1 MNLVFSF
8 HDQLFWIHNFLPKNI
23 YKRMYVDFIKN
34 RNKLNLKK
42 SNVSWRTF
50 KEEVDDMSDSFNQT
64 NTEQLKFFDEYHT
77 LLKHQPFVKLM
88 NYNFYSHL
96 RRYKYGKHLAWHED
110 DYKGQST
117 REYAATFYF
126 NKTWGESWGGELMF
140 KSSLGSGFIP
150 IVGNSVVLVKTG
162 LTHKVNPNLKKTHPR
177 LSIQT
182 WVHRGGENEIN
193 T

>member
-1 MNLVFSF
+1 
-8 HDQLFWIHNFLPKNI
+8 
-23 YKRMYVDFIKN
+23 
-34 RNKLNLKK
+34 
-42 SNVSWRTF
+42 
-50 KEEVDDMSDSFNQT
+50 
-64 NTEQLKFFDEYHT
+64 
-77 LLKHQPFVKLM
+77 M

-182 WVHRGGENEIN
+182 WIHKGDKDEIN
-193 T
+193 TKL